1 MTFRCRKIRLDLIV
15 EEKKKKKVD
24 YSSAWAEAKEIIW
37 NARWRL
43 LVGSVLMLVSR
54 LAGMVL
60 PSSMKY
66 VGDEVFTNHNYSLL
80 KWIALAIGISTLIQ
94 GVTGFALS
102 QILGVAAQRAITEMR
117 KNVQAHIER
126 LPISYF
132 DSTQSGQLISRI
144 MNDAEGIRNL
154 VGTGLGQILGSLVT
168 ATIALGVLFYVNWQL
183 TSATL
188 VVLLIFGG
196 ALFYALK
203 VLRPVFRDRAVITGE
218 VTGRLGESLGG
229 IRIVKAYTAEKREEL
244 SFARGAHKLFRNVA
258 KTVTG
263 VSAISSFSSVI
274 IGAIAV
280 VMIIIGGN
288 AVQAGTMTLGD
299 FLLYISFTFLLAMPV
314 IELTSI
320 GTQVTEALAGLD
332 RIREI
337 MAKTTEDEAD
347 AGKEALTEINGTID
361 FENVYFEYD
370 PGVPVLKGVSF
381 HSKAG
386 ATTALV
392 GSSGSG
398 KSTILSLVLN
408 FIQPTKSV
416 PSPVAGGLTGD
427 PTPDIETKG
436 VPSSNG
442 GAHEQ
447 LQPPVT
453 AGGTDNA
460 GTIKI
465 DGKDLQDVK
474 LRDYRR
480 HLGVVLQD
488 NFLFDGTILDNIR
501 FSNPEANLDKI
512 KEVCKIANADEFIE
526 TFPNGYDTIVG
537 ERGVKLSGGQRQ
549 RIAIAR
555 ALLANPRILI
565 LDEATSSLDSE
576 SESLIQEGLKRL
588 REGRTTFVIA
598 HRLSTIRSADQILV
612 VEAGEILERGSHDE
626 LIALDGRYKQLY
638 DKQYRFEQNLFVN
651 PGEDFTGTPTQAMA
665 QTKL

>member
-1 MTFRCRKIRLDLIV
+1 VSKP
-15 EEKKKKKVD
+15 EKKKID
-24 YSSAWAEAKEIIW
+24 YASAWAEARKIVW

-43 LVGSVLMLVSR
+43 AFGSVLMLISR

-60 PSSMKY
+60 PASTKY
-66 VGDEVFTNHNYSLL
+66 IGDEVFTNRNYGLI
-80 KWIALAIGISTLIQ
+80 KWIALAIGVSTLIQ
-94 GVTGFALS
+94 GVTSFSLS
-102 QILGVAAQRAITEMR
+102 QILGVAAQRAITNMR
-117 KNVQAHIER
+117 MGVQRHIER

-154 VGTGLGQILGSLVT
+154 VGTGLGQILGSVVT
-168 ATIALGVLFYVNWQL
+168 ATIAIGVLFYLNWQL
-183 TSATL
+183 TLATI
-188 VVLLIFGG
+188 VVLLVFGL
-196 ALFYALK
+196 ALMYAFK
-203 VLRPVFRDRAVITGE
+203 KLRPVFRERGEITAE

-244 SFARGAHKLFRNVA
+244 SFTRGAHRLFRNVA
-258 KTVTG
+258 KTITG
-263 VSAISSFSSVI
+263 VSAISSFSSVV
-274 IGAIAV
+274 IGAVAV
-280 VMIIIGGN
+280 VMIVIGGN
-288 AVQAGTMTLGD
+288 AVQTGSMTLGD
-299 FLLYISFTFLLAMPV
+299 FLMYISFTFLLAMPI

-320 GTQVTEALAGLD
+320 GTQITEALAGLD

-337 MAKTTEDEAD
+337 MSMGTEDEED
-347 AGKEALTEINGTID
+347 AKRQPIPVIEGKIE
-361 FENVYFEYD
+361 FENVEFEYD
-370 PGVPVLKGVSF
+370 KDVPVLKGVSF
-381 HSKAG
+381 QAEAG
-386 ATTALV
+386 TTTALV

-408 FIQPTKSV
+408 FIQPT
-416 PSPVAGGLTGD
+416 TGV
-427 PTPDIETKG
+427 IR
-436 VPSSNG
+436 
-442 GAHEQ
+442 
-447 LQPPVT
+447 
-453 AGGTDNA
+453 
-460 GTIKI
+460 I
-465 DGKDLQDVK
+465 DGKDLQSVK

-501 FSNPEANLDKI
+501 FSNPESNLEQI
-512 KEVCKIANADEFIE
+512 KAVCRIANADEFIE
-526 TFPNGYDTIVG
+526 KFPNGYETVVG

-576 SESLIQEGLKRL
+576 SEALIQEGLNRL

-612 VEAGEILERGSHDE
+612 VESGEILERGTHE
-626 LIALDGRYKQLY
+626 QLIALDGRYKQLY

-651 PGEDFTGTPTQAMA
+651 PGEELTGKREALA

>member
-1 MTFRCRKIRLDLIV
+1 MAD
-15 EEKKKKKVD
+15 EKKKKKVN
-24 YSSAWAEAKEIIW
+24 YKGAWKEARRLVWE
-37 NARWRL
+37 ARWRL
-43 LVGSVLMLVSR
+43 LLGSSLLLVSR

-60 PSSMKY
+60 PASTKY
-66 VGDEVFTNHNYSLL
+66 IGDEVFTKQRYDLI
-80 KWIALAIGISTLIQ
+80 KWIALAIGVSTLIQ
-94 GVTGFALS
+94 GVTSFALS
-102 QILGVAAQRAITEMR
+102 QILGVAAQRAITQMKMR
-117 KNVQAHIER
+117 VQRRIER

-154 VGTGLGQILGSLVT
+154 VGTGLGQILGSIVT
-168 ATIALGVLFYVNWQL
+168 ASIAIGVLFYINWTL
-183 TSATL
+183 TVATIA
-188 VVLLIFGG
+188 VLLVFGG
-196 ALFYALK
+196 ALLYAFK
-203 VLRPVFRDRAVITGE
+203 VLRPVFRERSVITAE
-218 VTGRLGESLGG
+218 VTGRLTESLGG

-244 SFARGAHKLFRNVA
+244 SFARGAHRLFRNIA

-274 IGAIAV
+274 IGAVAV
-280 VMIIIGGN
+280 VMILIGGN
-288 AVQAGTMTLGD
+288 AVQANTMTLGD
-299 FLLYISFTFLLAMPV
+299 LLMYISFTFLLAMPV

-320 GTQVTEALAGLD
+320 GTQITEALAGLD
-332 RIREI
+332 RIREV
-337 MAKTTEDEAD
+337 MEMHTEDEED
-347 AGKEALTEINGTID
+347 GDREPIPEIRGSID
-361 FENVYFEYD
+361 FEDVHFEYD
-370 PGVPVLKGVSF
+370 KDVPVLKGVSF
-381 HSKAG
+381 HAEAG

-408 FIQPTKSV
+408 FIQPTNGAISV
-416 PSPVAGGLTGD
+416 
-427 PTPDIETKG
+427 
-436 VPSSNG
+436 
-442 GAHEQ
+442 
-447 LQPPVT
+447 
-453 AGGTDNA
+453 
-460 GTIKI
+460 
-465 DGKDLQDVK
+465 DGKDLQTVK

-488 NFLFDGTILDNIR
+488 NFLFDGTILENIR
-501 FSNPEANLDKI
+501 FSNPEANLDEI

-526 TFPNGYDTIVG
+526 KFPNGYDTIVG

-576 SESLIQEGLKRL
+576 SEALIQEGLRRL
-588 REGRTTFVIA
+588 RQGRTTFVIA

-612 VEAGEILERGSHDE
+612 VEAGEILERGNHDE

-651 PGEDFTGTPTQAMA
+651 PGEELTARSGGSMS

>member
-1 MTFRCRKIRLDLIV
+1 
-15 EEKKKKKVD
+15 
-24 YSSAWAEAKEIIW
+24 
-37 NARWRL
+37 
-43 LVGSVLMLVSR
+43 MLVSR
-54 LAGMVL
+54 LSGMVL
-60 PSSMKY
+60 PASMKY
-66 VGDEVFTNHNYSLL
+66 VGDEVFTNRNYSLL
-80 KWIALAIGISTLIQ
+80 KWIALAIGISTLVQ
-94 GVTGFALS
+94 GVTGFMLS

-117 KNVQAHIER
+117 KNVQSHIER

-154 VGTGLGQILGSLVT
+154 VGTGLGQILGSVVT
-168 ATIALGVLFYVNWQL
+168 ATISIGVLFYINWRL

-188 VVLLIFGG
+188 VVLAVFGV
-196 ALFYALK
+196 ALMYAFK
-203 VLRPVFRDRAVITGE
+203 VLRPTFRERGQITAE

-244 SFARGAHKLFRNVA
+244 SFARGAHRLFRNVA

-280 VMIIIGGN
+280 VMIVIGGN
-288 AVQAGTMTLGD
+288 AVQANTMTLGD
-299 FLLYISFTFLLAMPV
+299 FLMYISFTFLLAMPV

-320 GTQVTEALAGLD
+320 GTQITEALAGLD

-337 MAKTTEDEAD
+337 MAMGTETDED
-347 AGKEALTEINGTID
+347 INREPLPKIEGAID
-361 FENVYFEYD
+361 FESVEFEYEKD
-370 PGVPVLKGVSF
+370 VPVLKGVSF
-381 HSKAG
+381 HAAAG
-386 ATTALV
+386 DTTALV

-408 FIQPTKSV
+408 FIQPT
-416 PSPVAGGLTGD
+416 TGV
-427 PTPDIETKG
+427 IR
-436 VPSSNG
+436 
-442 GAHEQ
+442 
-447 LQPPVT
+447 
-453 AGGTDNA
+453 
-460 GTIKI
+460 I
-465 DGKDLQDVK
+465 DGKDLQDVR

-501 FSNPEANLDKI
+501 FSNPEANLDTI
-512 KEVCKIANADEFIE
+512 KEMCRIANADEFIE
-526 TFPNGYDTIVG
+526 KFPNGYDTVVG

-555 ALLANPRILI
+555 ALLADPRILI

-576 SESLIQEGLKRL
+576 SEALIQEGLNNL
-588 REGRTTFVIA
+588 RKGRTTFVIA

-612 VEAGEILERGSHDE
+612 VEAGEILERGSHEE
-626 LIALDGRYKQLY
+626 LIAQDGRYKQLY

-651 PGEDFTGTPTQAMA
+651 PGEDFTGQKPEALA